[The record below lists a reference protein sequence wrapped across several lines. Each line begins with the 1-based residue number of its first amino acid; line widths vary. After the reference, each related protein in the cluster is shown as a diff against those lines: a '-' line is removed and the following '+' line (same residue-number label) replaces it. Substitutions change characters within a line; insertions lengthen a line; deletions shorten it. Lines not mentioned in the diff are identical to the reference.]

1 MATAIAFRSVTK
13 RFSTG
18 SLALADAT
26 FEVAEGAHACLFG
39 PNGSGKT
46 TAVRMLQGDLQPTG
60 GSVLVLGVQVGSPS
74 YRNARRR
81 MGILPQVPGMYP
93 DLTTGE
99 YLALAARLYGVPP
112 DRTVTAYGLSEYLQT
127 RMTQLSSG
135 LQRRLALAA
144 AVVADPDVLVLDSP
158 TAGLDQVS
166 AHDLHGHLQTA
177 MHGRSTLLCT
187 HNAAEAM
194 ELCDEII
201 VLRGGNVA
209 AQGSLKE
216 LERRQRPRLR
226 FVARQGNDV
235 LLSELSDPVLN
246 ATPDNGGVLVEVE
259 NAEAEAPNLLRKL
272 LDAGVEVYGCS
283 PVRPTLE
290 DLFPEVTPQ

>member
-26 FEVAEGAHACLFG
+26 FEVAEGAHACLYG
-39 PNGSGKT
+39 QAGSGKT
-46 TAVRMLQGDLQPTG
+46 TAVHMVQGDLRPTG

-112 DRTVTAYGLSEYLQT
+112 DRTVITYGLSEYLHT

-144 AVVADPDVLVLDSP
+144 AAVADPDVLVLDSP
-158 TAGLDQVS
+158 SAGLDPVS
-166 AHDLHGHLQTA
+166 AKELRGHLQTA
-177 MHGRSTLLCT
+177 MRGRTTLLCT
-187 HNAAEAM
+187 HDWSEARDLGEEM
-194 ELCDEII
+194 II
-201 VLRGGNVA
+201 LRGGSVA
-209 AQGSLKE
+209 AQGSLPE
-216 LERRQRPRLR
+216 LERRRRPRLR
-226 FVARQGNDV
+226 LVAREGNDM
-235 LLSELSDPVLN
+235 LLSQLSDPDLN
-246 ATPDNGGVLVEVE
+246 ATPDNGGVLVEVKS
-259 NAEAEAPNLLRKL
+259 AEADAPGLLRRL
-272 LDAGVEVYGCS
+272 LDAGIEVYGCS
-283 PVRPTLE
+283 PERPTLE
-290 DLFPEVTPQ
+290 DLFPELTPR

>member
-1 MATAIAFRSVTK
+1 MATAIAFRTVTK
-13 RFSTG
+13 RFGTAI
-18 SLALADAT
+18 ALADAT
-26 FEVAEGAHACLFG
+26 FEVAEGARACLFG
-39 PNGSGKT
+39 ATGSGKT